1 MDQGERPKFR
11 NVEPRSRQER
21 LANNDKEMLEKLR
34 LEHRRGGAYRYDNPG
49 NIIQPPEDS
58 AAFIS
63 EGERFGTNAAQE
75 EYENRRRRILER
87 EVRAVVNPRI
97 TDTRA
102 STAAAARERPPSIV
116 GRDADPTCH
125 ESRKTAP
132 LFWVPAMESFRF
144 RAPPVRPRRET
155 PPQRPFRPFTDP
167 QEYFERKREANHQR
181 ETARWHKV
189 DLEGQWEDEHLAE
202 LKEGPVPTR
211 NKSSVRYNFIT
222 LQYEDSYEGEALKYQ
237 DDIVKRNAALRAGKI
252 NHMRMAETRTDYDVI
267 TGLPKP
273 KVRVPVPEL
282 GPEPVAPEK
291 VEREK
296 PEAYRVDMQYGV
308 GDAAVRET
316 HEKEDW
322 KFGGRGGNTW
332 GR

>member
-97 TDTRA
+97 TNTRA

-116 GRDADPTCH
+116 GRRADPTCH

-132 LFWVPAMESFRF
+132 LFWVPAILPIDS
-144 RAPPVRPRRET
+144 APHPSVPVAKPRLNAHSDPSPTRRSTSSVSARLTTSARPR
-155 PPQRPFRPFTDP
+155 
-167 QEYFERKREANHQR
+167 AGM
-181 ETARWHKV
+181 TAS
-189 DLEGQWEDEHLAE
+189 Q
-202 LKEGPVPTR
+202 
-211 NKSSVRYNFIT
+211 
-222 LQYEDSYEGEALKYQ
+222 
-237 DDIVKRNAALRAGKI
+237 
-252 NHMRMAETRTDYDVI
+252 
-267 TGLPKP
+267 
-273 KVRVPVPEL
+273 
-282 GPEPVAPEK
+282 
-291 VEREK
+291 
-296 PEAYRVDMQYGV
+296 
-308 GDAAVRET
+308 
-316 HEKEDW
+316 
-322 KFGGRGGNTW
+322 
-332 GR
+332 

>member
-1 MDQGERPKFR
+1 MADQRPKFR

-34 LEHRRGGAYRYDNPG
+34 LEHRRGGAYRYNNPG

-58 AAFIS
+58 AAFMS

-87 EVRAVVNPRI
+87 E
-97 TDTRA
+97 
-102 STAAAARERPPSIV
+102 
-116 GRDADPTCH
+116 
-125 ESRKTAP
+125 
-132 LFWVPAMESFRF
+132 
-144 RAPPVRPRRET
+144 
-155 PPQRPFRPFTDP
+155 
-167 QEYFERKREANHQR
+167 EYLERKREANYQR

-189 DLEGQWEDEHLAE
+189 DLEGQWEDEALAE

-211 NKSSVRYNFIT
+211 NKSSVKYNFIT
-222 LQYEDSYEGEALKYQ
+222 LQYEESYDGETLKYK
-237 DDIVKRNAALRAGKI
+237 DDIVRRNAALRAGKI
-252 NHMRMAETRTDYDVI
+252 NHMRMAESRTDYDVI

-273 KVRVPVPEL
+273 AVRVPVPEL
-282 GPEPVAPEK
+282 GPAPVAPVH

-322 KFGGRGGNTW
+322 SREKAGTW

>member
-97 TDTRA
+97 TNTRA

-116 GRDADPTCH
+116 GAAAPTPRATNRGKPH
-125 ESRKTAP
+125 PIFGYRR
-132 LFWVPAMESFRF
+132 SFRLI
-144 RAPPVRPRRET
+144 PRPT
-155 PPQRPFRPFTDP
+155 RPSPSRNPAST
-167 QEYFERKREANHQR
+167 
-181 ETARWHKV
+181 
-189 DLEGQWEDEHLAE
+189 
-202 LKEGPVPTR
+202 PVPTLHR
-211 NKSSVRYNFIT
+211 PAGV
-222 LQYEDSYEGEALKYQ
+222 
-237 DDIVKRNAALRAGKI
+237 LRA
-252 NHMRMAETRTDYDVI
+252 
-267 TGLPKP
+267 
-273 KVRVPVPEL
+273 
-282 GPEPVAPEK
+282 
-291 VEREK
+291 
-296 PEAYRVDMQYGV
+296 
-308 GDAAVRET
+308 
-316 HEKEDW
+316 
-322 KFGGRGGNTW
+322 
-332 GR
+332 

>member
-1 MDQGERPKFR
+1 
-11 NVEPRSRQER
+11 
-21 LANNDKEMLEKLR
+21 MLEKLR

-102 STAAAARERPPSIV
+102 STAAAARRPPSIV

-132 LFWVPAMESFRF
+132 LFGYRRSFRS

-181 ETARWHKV
+181 ADRA
-189 DLEGQWEDEHLAE
+189 LAQ
-202 LKEGPVPTR
+202 G
-211 NKSSVRYNFIT
+211 
-222 LQYEDSYEGEALKYQ
+222 
-237 DDIVKRNAALRAGKI
+237 
-252 NHMRMAETRTDYDVI
+252 
-267 TGLPKP
+267 
-273 KVRVPVPEL
+273 
-282 GPEPVAPEK
+282 
-291 VEREK
+291 
-296 PEAYRVDMQYGV
+296 
-308 GDAAVRET
+308 
-316 HEKEDW
+316 
-322 KFGGRGGNTW
+322 
-332 GR
+332 

>member
-102 STAAAARERPPSIV
+102 STAAAARELSASIGRTRRRPHVPRIEEN
-116 GRDADPTCH
+116 RT
-125 ESRKTAP
+125 
-132 LFWVPAMESFRF
+132 LFWVPAIL
-144 RAPPVRPRRET
+144 PIPRPT
-155 PPQRPFRPFTDP
+155 RPSPSRNPAST
-167 QEYFERKREANHQR
+167 
-181 ETARWHKV
+181 
-189 DLEGQWEDEHLAE
+189 
-202 LKEGPVPTR
+202 PVPTLHR
-211 NKSSVRYNFIT
+211 PAGV
-222 LQYEDSYEGEALKYQ
+222 
-237 DDIVKRNAALRAGKI
+237 LRAQ
-252 NHMRMAETRTDYDVI
+252 A
-267 TGLPKP
+267 
-273 KVRVPVPEL
+273 
-282 GPEPVAPEK
+282 
-291 VEREK
+291 
-296 PEAYRVDMQYGV
+296 
-308 GDAAVRET
+308 
-316 HEKEDW
+316 
-322 KFGGRGGNTW
+322 RG
-332 GR
+332 